1 MKHGSL
7 ICTNKD
13 VGIIIRRFF
22 IVNTAPEKNSVVQKA
37 LQWLT
42 FRSQQA
48 RQRINN

>member
-13 VGIIIRRFF
+13 IGIIIWRFF